1 MDLTS
6 ENWDLGTEGREALNE
21 SVFQS
26 LTNSHRGRGAGAV
39 QGRAGTVHSGHPWPA
54 VGAGGDGYTRRTPAN
69 CRTRASSGGV
79 GQAAGSSAYI
89 TQSVAKILC

>member
-1 MDLTS
+1 MS
-6 ENWDLGTEGREALNE
+6 QC
-21 SVFQS
+21 F
-26 LTNSHRGRGAGAV
+26 SHSPIVTGDGEQGAV
-39 QGRAGTVHSGHPWPA
+39 QGRAGTMHSGHPWPA